1 MFIHYLIFSV
11 NFNIKK
17 AHPASVYHYVGAVEA
32 VLQNFIILVE
42 WMNRLSMGGTRMIEI
57 KSNAETAQELA
68 ASLKDS
74 GDTLSGVAAATKD
87 EKTILAGN
95 DAAHQAIDTA
105 KTKAEEIAAAIES
118 IVTNLQSV
126 STGFTEVDEATAAS
140 MQ

>member
-1 MFIHYLIFSV
+1 
-11 NFNIKK
+11 
-17 AHPASVYHYVGAVEA
+17 
-32 VLQNFIILVE
+32 
-42 WMNRLSMGGTRMIEI
+42 MIEI

-87 EKTILAGN
+87 EK
-95 DAAHQAIDTA
+95 
-105 KTKAEEIAAAIES
+105 AEEIAAAIES
-118 IVTNLQSV
+118 IGTNLQSV

>member
-1 MFIHYLIFSV
+1 
-11 NFNIKK
+11 
-17 AHPASVYHYVGAVEA
+17 
-32 VLQNFIILVE
+32 
-42 WMNRLSMGGTRMIEI
+42 MIEI

-105 KTKAEEIAAAIES
+105 STKAGEIAAAIEA
-118 IVTNLQSV
+118 IGTNLQSV
-126 STGFTEVDEATAAS
+126 
-140 MQ
+140 